1 MRSGAG
7 PSGTATLQVML
18 SLENATYLVHDLDD
32 AIEFF
37 TDALGFTL
45 RQDETFEGGWRRVV
59 VSPGAGEAPGLVLA
73 LATSDDARARVGRPA
88 GDEVAFFLRTD
99 DFAAQH
105 ARMLARGV
113 TFREEPRHEPYGTV
127 AVFEDLYGTPWDL
140 IQPPSA

>member
-1 MRSGAG
+1 
-7 PSGTATLQVML
+7 ML
-18 SLENATYLVHDLDD
+18 RLENATYLVHDLDD
-32 AIEFF
+32 AIAFF

-59 VSPGAGEAPGLVLA
+59 VGPGAGTGADGEGTGLVLA
-73 LATSDDARARVGRPA
+73 LATSDDARARVGRQA

-105 ARMLARGV
+105 AHMLAHGV
-113 TFREEPRHEPYGTV
+113 RFREEPRHEVYGTV
-127 AVFEDLYGTPWDL
+127 AIFEDLYGTPWDL